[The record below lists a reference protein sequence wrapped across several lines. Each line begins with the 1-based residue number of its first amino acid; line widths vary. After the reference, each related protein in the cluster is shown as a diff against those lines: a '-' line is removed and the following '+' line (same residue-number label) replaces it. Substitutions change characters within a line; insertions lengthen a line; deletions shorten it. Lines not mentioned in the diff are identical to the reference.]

1 MLVHGSNTDRRLG
14 AEHVVLQA
22 VSLPLDDPAALTSE
36 VCRRGFRYWSGLI
49 GSGDLPDRSDVD
61 PAGMPTLLPYTFL
74 VDALDGGGGFRY
86 RLIGTDIVAHTV
98 GDNAGRTLSELAA
111 QGSQRQLAALYA
123 AVAGG
128 RRPRYQRIAYRT
140 RLGLRSWYET
150 VVCPLGDGSA
160 GGAVCRLIGWA
171 EHFHQAVEAEI
182 R

>member
-1 MLVHGSNTDRRLG
+1 MPWHVMQSDQCPASKPWAVMKDEPHEVVACHGTEES
-14 AEHVVLQA
+14 A
-22 VSLPLDDPAALTSE
+22 
-36 VCRRGFRYWSGLI
+36 
-49 GSGDLPDRSDVD
+49 
-61 PAGMPTLLPYTFL
+61 
-74 VDALDGGGGFRY
+74 
-86 RLIGTDIVAHTV
+86 
-98 GDNAGRTLSELAA
+98 
-111 QGSQRQLAALYA
+111 SQQLAALYA

-150 VVCPLGDGSA
+150 VVCPLDDGSA